1 MSEEFNIN
9 TSIEMNREPVK
20 TVEISQ
26 EDKERFFK
34 SIISDVPYEEVMHLF
49 DEQLKVRFKVM
60 TVKENS
66 DVVGQIVND
75 KKNGLSS
82 DTDAYF
88 ITIASY
94 RLALSLATIDDKP
107 YSSITKDNFSPSHET
122 DTYVLARA
130 KLLSSW
136 STSKLSV
143 FLDAFQ
149 RFESK
154 VLKLTSE
161 AQTANFWKASV

>member
-1 MSEEFNIN
+1 MSEDFNIN

-34 SIISDVPYEEVMHLF
+34 SIISDVPYEEVTYLF
-49 DEQLKVRFKVM
+49 DNQLKVRFKVL

-66 DVVGQIVND
+66 DVVGQIVDD
-75 KKNGLSS
+75 KKNGTAS
-82 DTDAYF
+82 DNDAYF
-88 ITIASY
+88 ITIAAY
-94 RLALSLATIDDKP
+94 RLALSLVSIDDKP
-107 YSSITKDNFSPSHET
+107 YSTITKDSFSPSHET
-122 DTYVLARA
+122 DSYVLARA
-130 KLLSSW
+130 KLASSW

-149 RFESK
+149 YFESK
-154 VLKLTSE
+154 VMKLTSE
-161 AQTANFWKASV
+161 AQTPSFWKASV